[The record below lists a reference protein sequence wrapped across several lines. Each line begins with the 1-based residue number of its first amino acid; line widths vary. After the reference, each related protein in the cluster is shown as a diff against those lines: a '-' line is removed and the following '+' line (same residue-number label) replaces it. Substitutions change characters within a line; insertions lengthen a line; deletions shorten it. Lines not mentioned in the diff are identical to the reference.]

1 MKNALY
7 RRLPGRRWVSMSG
20 QTSLWIGSD
29 HVLAVQSTG
38 FTESYRRFYLRDIAA
53 IVVQRNNRWMIWNLV
68 LGATLGFGGLL
79 ATALVLGNSDE
90 AIAFGRFLFAFLLAP
105 IFWVFVIHLV
115 RGRTCTVRIQTAV
128 QSAEIPSVGRM
139 RAAEKLLAQLTPLI
153 QLAQPMTPP
162 PSPESAPAPSP
173 ENAPAP

>member
-53 IVVQRNNRWMIWNLV
+53 IAVQRNNRWMIWNIV
-68 LGATLGFGGLL
+68 LGAIVGFLGLL
-79 ATALVLGNSDE
+79 AVAILGGGDPGDE
-90 AIAFGRFLFAFLLAP
+90 GFAYFLLV
-105 IFWVFVIHLV
+105 VFVAPSGFGLVVNLV